1 MGLPLDNDP
10 KDYYTSPGEC
20 ANAKV
25 LCTRK
30 IIWRDTPLAQIKYDL
45 VKNAAEQTD
54 VSIREW
60 IESPTIQE
68 PDLAL
73 IIAGIDKEVWTD
85 EENISLMTLTL
96 QLLTDWTLSM
106 KFSQL
111 SNQLSNLENRVKSLE
126 INKQSYIS
134 PTVNTEY
141 QDSTSLQEPSPLES
155 KNWESRIFN
164 LQTNDKTNQEMENL
178 LNTAGFI
185 NSEGSGLTDETDE
198 LTNLPPSL
206 EAFASL
212 CDIITKSLNITLK
225 PRQKR
230 SQPASINVS
239 EAPDIEEPS
248 DTEKPSS
255 ILDLLPPPI
264 TQVFDKA
271 SETFYVPMGKCV
283 TCSVIVT
290 SISITIVITVMN
302 TIALCILGP
311 TLNKTKKQLKR
322 IIEKKSPKREA
333 PEKGLITAAL
343 RPHKRET
350 SRPRA
355 RNREKTY
362 KIYPTKG
369 INQDI
374 PHLPHNLFPII
385 AGL

>member
-1 MGLPLDNDP
+1 MG
-10 KDYYTSPGEC
+10 TF
-20 ANAKV
+20 
-25 LCTRK
+25 
-30 IIWRDTPLAQIKYDL
+30 
-45 VKNAAEQTD
+45 
-54 VSIREW
+54 
-60 IESPTIQE
+60 
-68 PDLAL
+68 
-73 IIAGIDKEVWTD
+73 
-85 EENISLMTLTL
+85 
-96 QLLTDWTLSM
+96 SM
-106 KFSQL
+106 KLSQL
-111 SNQLSNLENRVKSLE
+111 SKHLSNLENHVKTLE

-164 LQTNDKTNQEMENL
+164 LETNWAQFLQINDKTNQEMENL

-185 NSEGSGLTDETDE
+185 KSEGSGLTDETDE

-230 SQPASINVS
+230 SQTASINVS
-239 EAPDIEEPS
+239 KAPDNEEPP

-271 SETFYVPMGKCV
+271 SDTYYVPMGKCV

-290 SISITIVITVMN
+290 SISITIVITFTN
-302 TIALCILGP
+302 SIALCILGR
-311 TLNKTKKQLKR
+311 TLYKTKKQLKR

-355 RNREKTY
+355 RNREQTY
-362 KIYPTKG
+362 KIYPAKG
-369 INQDI
+369 INQDS
-374 PHLPHNLFPII
+374 PHLPHNFIPII